1 MRRTLRIILLLA
13 LPFGILPAFAA
24 PAAAEPEKAEP
35 PATASSGQWAS
46 TASTASA
53 AGMSAAD
60 LDKMLAPLVGDGDAT
75 ARRAT
80 IKATLDLGTDAIPAI
95 AKELKELAKNQSGA
109 VFAALKLAREQRR
122 GQPDMEMVDA
132 LLDMKKNDGPGAKT
146 ALTTLVLLKALAHM
160 GTTPAVRVILTTSD
174 DHAGALRQEIAKIL
188 HDVGDRALPALIEA
202 KKDPSSEVRKF
213 AHTQIEA
220 MGKKTAGDAVQTKS
234 NQVLADVLRAFAN
247 THEIDAVPV
256 ILSFVNSDRAEVQG
270 AAREAILRFGNDA
283 VWKVREAYT
292 NLTGKSPPESARSD
306 EVAKELFAAYDRV
319 RLKEVYDLLEQ
330 GKKSEQDGK
339 LDDAVAQYDKVLA
352 RQPLLDRRAE
362 MVPAF
367 VSFAKA
373 QADAGKADV
382 AKATLRKALRL
393 DPEGPHAAQ
402 IRAELL
408 TMEGKELE
416 ARGIAEKDLFTRAL
430 AEDPA
435 NVGARAELDR
445 LEAGSEDRHQKL
457 QRYAAAGA
465 VFAIA
470 VAFIVLFGGRRKAG
484 KTTKPRARAA

>member
-1 MRRTLRIILLLA
+1 
-13 LPFGILPAFAA
+13 
-24 PAAAEPEKAEP
+24 
-35 PATASSGQWAS
+35 
-46 TASTASA
+46 
-53 AGMSAAD
+53 MSAAD

-80 IKATLDLGTDAIPAI
+80 IKATLDLGADAVPAI
-95 AKELKELAKNQSGA
+95 AKELKELSKNQSGA

-122 GQPDMEMVDA
+122 GQPDMDIVDV
-132 LLDMKKNDGPGAKT
+132 LLDMKKNDGPGTKT
-146 ALTTLVLLKALAHM
+146 TLTTIVLLRALAHI
-160 GTTPAVRVILTTSD
+160 GTTPAVHVILNASD
-174 DHAGALRQEIAKIL
+174 DHQGALRQEIGRIL
-188 HDVGDRALPALIEA
+188 HDMGDRALPGLIEA
-202 KKDPSSEVRKF
+202 KKDPSADVRRF
-213 AHTQIEA
+213 AHAQIEA

-247 THEIDAVPV
+247 IHEIDAVPV
-256 ILSFVNSDRAEVQG
+256 ILSFVNSDRAEVQS
-270 AAREAILRFGNDA
+270 AARDAILRFGNDA

-292 NLTGKSPPESARSD
+292 NLTGKSPPESAKAD

-339 LDDAVAQYDKVLA
+339 IDDAVAQYDKVLA

-367 VSFAKA
+367 VTYARA
-373 QADAGKADV
+373 QLEAGKPDV
-382 AKATLRKALRL
+382 AKATFRKALRL

-416 ARGIAEKDLFTRAL
+416 ARGIAEKDLFSRAL

-435 NVGARAELDR
+435 NATARAELDR
-445 LEAGSEDRHQKL
+445 LESGSEERHQKL
-457 QRYAAAGA
+457 QRFAAAGA
-465 VFAIA
+465 VLAIA
-470 VAFIVLFGGRRKAG
+470 VAFIVLFGGRRKG
-484 KTTKPRARAA
+484 KSGSSSKASARA